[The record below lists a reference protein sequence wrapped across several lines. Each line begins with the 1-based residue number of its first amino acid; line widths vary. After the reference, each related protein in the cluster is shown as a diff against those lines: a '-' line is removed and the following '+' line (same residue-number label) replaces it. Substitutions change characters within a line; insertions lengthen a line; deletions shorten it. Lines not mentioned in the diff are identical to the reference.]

1 MLEGGENSDQVVVV
15 VCRRR
20 RRRRRWWWLR
30 EPTARCGERRAELD
44 TALES

>member
-15 VCRRR
+15 CRGLS
-20 RRRRRWWWLR
+20 WWWLR

>member
-1 MLEGGENSDQVVVV
+1 MLEGGENSDQVVGFVV
-15 VCRRR
+15 VVVVIVVR
-20 RRRRRWWWLR
+20 LR